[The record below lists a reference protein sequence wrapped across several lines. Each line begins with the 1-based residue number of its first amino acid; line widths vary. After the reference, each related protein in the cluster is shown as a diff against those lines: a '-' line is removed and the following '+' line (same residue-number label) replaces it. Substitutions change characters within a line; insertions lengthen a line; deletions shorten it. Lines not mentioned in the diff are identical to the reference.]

1 MDSSIAE
8 LTDKQVINVCDGK
21 KLGYPTDFR
30 IDVCSGRLTAII
42 LPGEGG
48 IFGFKKCTDIF
59 IPWEKICRI
68 GEDAILVD
76 IGVFPPPQPPSPPKD
91 FGCEFCGDKKKKKGF
106 R

>member
-1 MDSSIAE
+1 MDSSITE

-21 KLGYPTDFR
+21 MLGYPTDFR
-30 IDVCSGRLTAII
+30 IDVCSGRLTALI

-48 IFGFKKCTDIF
+48 VFGFKKCTDIM

-76 IGVFPPPQPPSPPKD
+76 IGAFPSPND
-91 FGCEFCGDKKKKKGF
+91 CNCECKEPKKKKNKF
-106 R
+106 FC